1 MFRLLGGMI
10 LGALIL
16 LALSDSVRK
25 DIEPY
30 LERGSKLT
38 EDLLNRVRE
47 KVRGSD
53 AARAPEGGEEAES
66 IDKAQTPPEPSS
78 NPPDHPVGDAE
89 VAKRAGSAAEKA
101 LPAPQDP
108 AFLRERGTVHQEGP
122 AGPESFPDIYEKARA
137 RLLQAM
143 EILEGKGDAGD

>member
-47 KVRGSD
+47 AGGVQG
-53 AARAPEGGEEAES
+53 PEVKREAEPLDQTD
-66 IDKAQTPPEPSS
+66 IAQEPSS
-78 NPPDHPVGDAE
+78 SLPDQAGGDAGDPE
-89 VAKRAGSAAEKA
+89 GRGGTVAKDVPERRDTA
-101 LPAPQDP
+101 L
-108 AFLRERGTVHQEGP
+108 LREPGARHQEGP
-122 AGPESFPDIYEKARA
+122 AGSESFPDIYEKART